1 MSVEL
6 MSAALCTTVA
16 WQMLCGLRVRVP
28 VAGGQPWVRATC
40 TSPPCAGRVLCKQHS
55 GGKCGRH
62 GRAILTWRACWCVGG
77 GSQGPANDSNRGP
90 SGDIPPQAR
99 PGTPRSL
106 RSRGLRDPR
115 PGIARAPCLGPPVPR
130 PHVGRLRDTE
140 NPTRPRRRGVLQ
152 RTRLLPSQP
161 SVK

>member
-6 MSAALCTTVA
+6 MSTALCTTVA

-62 GRAILTWRACWCVGG
+62 GRAILTWRACWCGG
-77 GSQGPANDSNRGP
+77 GV
-90 SGDIPPQAR
+90 
-99 PGTPRSL
+99 T
-106 RSRGLRDPR
+106 RSRERQQ
-115 PGIARAPCLGPPVPR
+115 
-130 PHVGRLRDTE
+130 
-140 NPTRPRRRGVLQ
+140 Q
-152 RTRLLPSQP
+152 RTKWGHPAPGAARHPL
-161 SVK
+161 